1 LAQLA
6 VLAAGSPERFA
17 NVTGLGVIEA
27 GPARCPEV
35 FVEHPDL
42 AAAALETAVLLTGEV
57 RRPGIYPLAAEA
69 TLADLLAVAGGP
81 TDTADLRNVELTRV
95 VRIEGAS
102 AAPVERFLL
111 DIESRNF
118 AAVRVAPRDAVR
130 FARVFIDRDTGPVRL
145 AGEFVRPGVYDI
157 RRGERLSDLIQRA
170 GGLTREAYPFGAVFT
185 RESVRVRQQ
194 EGFERAAREL
204 ETSLLQVAAG
214 RAVSAPAGRPSV
226 DLGDAIRA
234 GRELAASLREARAA
248 GRMVVE
254 ANPAVL
260 AARPELDLLLEPGDL
275 LVVPK
280 RPNDVSVVGAVLNP
294 GALQF
299 RSGQRAGDYL
309 RAAGGAQRFA
319 DTSRAFVVLPNGQTQ
334 PAGLSSWNFSPE
346 PIPPGSMVVVPQDPS
361 PFETWGFIRD
371 LTQLLSQISISAA
384 ALAVIARETR

>member
-1 LAQLA
+1 
-6 VLAAGSPERFA
+6 
-17 NVTGLGVIEA
+17 
-27 GPARCPEV
+27 
-35 FVEHPDL
+35 
-42 AAAALETAVLLTGEV
+42 
-57 RRPGIYPLAAEA
+57 
-69 TLADLLAVAGGP
+69 
-81 TDTADLRNVELTRV
+81 
-95 VRIEGAS
+95 
-102 AAPVERFLL
+102 
-111 DIESRNF
+111 
-118 AAVRVAPRDAVR
+118 VR
-130 FARVFIDRDTGPVRL
+130 FARLFIDRDTGPVRL

-226 DLGDAIRA
+226 DLGEAIRA

-334 PAGLSSWNFSPE
+334 PAGLSAWNFSPE
-346 PIPPGSMVVVPQDPS
+346 PIPPGSMLVVPQDPS